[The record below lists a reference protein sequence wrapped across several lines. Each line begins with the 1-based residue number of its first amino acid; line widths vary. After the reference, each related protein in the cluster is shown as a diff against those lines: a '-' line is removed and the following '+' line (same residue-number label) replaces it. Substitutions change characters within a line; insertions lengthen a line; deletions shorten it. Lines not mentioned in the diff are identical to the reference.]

1 MLTES
6 FFSRSLSLLWKTL
19 KKDGLIFI
27 PFLPR
32 IICNMIPSIKRIE
45 ELYKICYIKKTD
57 VDTSYHYL
65 WRASNKLL
73 QHPRFNGLMSCE
85 KTKDN
90 VFGKVTK
97 KTLLNI
103 RSQKTTPKL
112 MKQF

>member
-1 MLTES
+1 MLTEL
-6 FFSRSLSLLWKTL
+6 FFSRSVSLLWKTL

-32 IICNMIPSIKRIE
+32 VICNMIPSIKQIE
-45 ELYKICYIKKTD
+45 KLFNIRYIKKMD
-57 VDTSYHYL
+57 IDTSCHYL

-73 QHPRFNGLMSCE
+73 QHPRFNSLMSCE

-97 KTLLNI
+97 KNI
-103 RSQKTTPKL
+103 A
-112 MKQF
+112 